1 MCADAP
7 CSSCHGASSAPN
19 FDSTNAICRQRAA
32 RRNGALRDG
41 NMDSADGVTTHAIW
55 GPTNGLPCKETI
67 EDWQRLNFMSK
78 SRTVKDTKR
87 ILVEVS
93 NYTGCPAA
101 QGGTLQ
107 LRRGIGVVAFNS
119 CFPIC
124 TRLFR
129 SHLVFVRAV
138 FEQRECLPVA

>member
-1 MCADAP
+1 
-7 CSSCHGASSAPN
+7 
-19 FDSTNAICRQRAA
+19 
-32 RRNGALRDG
+32 
-41 NMDSADGVTTHAIW
+41 MDSADGVTTHAIW

-101 QGGTLQ
+101 QGGTLVMVSPPW
-107 LRRGIGVVAFNS
+107 IGLT
-119 CFPIC
+119 IE
-124 TRLFR
+124 
-129 SHLVFVRAV
+129 RAV
-138 FEQRECLPVA
+138 SQLQCFNGSSALDRY

>member
-1 MCADAP
+1 
-7 CSSCHGASSAPN
+7 
-19 FDSTNAICRQRAA
+19 
-32 RRNGALRDG
+32 
-41 NMDSADGVTTHAIW
+41 MDSADGVTTHAIW

-101 QGGTLQ
+101 QGGTLP
-107 LRRGIGVVAFNS
+107 LAALLYSEILVLKNGSLTGIERDSIHEG
-119 CFPIC
+119 C
-124 TRLFR
+124 R
-129 SHLVFVRAV
+129 
-138 FEQRECLPVA
+138 